1 LVFPSFGLYDFFDQ
15 SINLQ
20 PNKLMGA
27 EPQRMVLAADRP
39 AGVILATLG
48 KKAKVGSKGQRSY
61 EA

>member
-1 LVFPSFGLYDFFDQ
+1 
-15 SINLQ
+15 
-20 PNKLMGA
+20 MGA